1 MGMEPAPVPTYH
13 GGMSFHVL
21 RVQPGTD
28 PAPPQSQHRVLIS
41 YTRWGDSPSALT
53 EDERGA
59 IMRYDRAQ
67 ATGFDRAQ
75 DAALDWARRQSFSVE
90 NVYIEIDPEV

>member
-1 MGMEPAPVPTYH
+1 MEPAPVPPYH
-13 GGMSFHVL
+13 AGMSFHVL

-28 PAPPQSQHRVLIS
+28 PDPPAQQRRVLIS

-59 IMRYDRAQ
+59 IMRYDRSR
-67 ATGFDRAQ
+67 ATGFDHAQ

-90 NVYIEIDPEV
+90 NVYIEIDPEA